1 MREDPETTP
10 PPPVGE
16 RRHRCGPARVMVR
29 HTGQHPALPA
39 PPRPLR
45 VIVVDDEPAVAQA
58 VRDTVEDLGHTVC
71 GIAHTEEEALLLA
84 GRERPD
90 IALMDVRLGIGG
102 DGIAA
107 ARRLNAGFGVR
118 SIFLSGYADHTTM
131 SRITETYP
139 LGVVHKPFSTAQLKS
154 ALDLARSRLR
164 LARAVAVVA

>member
-1 MREDPETTP
+1 MREDLETTP

-16 RRHRCGPARVMVR
+16 RSPRCGPARVMGR
-29 HTGQHPALPA
+29 HLGQRPTPPTA
-39 PPRPLR
+39 PRPLR

-58 VRDTVEDLGHTVC
+58 VKDTVEDLGHTVC
-71 GIAHTEEEALLLA
+71 GVVHTEEDALRLA
-84 GRERPD
+84 ARERPD
-90 IALMDVRLGIGG
+90 VALMDVRLGVGG

-118 SIFLSGYADHTTM
+118 SIFLSGYADHAIM

-164 LARAVAVVA
+164 LSSVAIA

>member
-1 MREDPETTP
+1 MREDPETMPQPIT
-10 PPPVGE
+10 GE
-16 RRHRCGPARVMVR
+16 RPHRCGPARVMGR
-29 HTGQHPALPA
+29 HIGQRHAPPL

-58 VRDTVEDLGHTVC
+58 VKDTVEDLGHTVC
-71 GIAHTEEEALLLA
+71 GIVHTEEDALLLA
-84 GRERPD
+84 AREKPD
-90 IALMDVRLGIGG
+90 VALMDVRLGVGG
-102 DGIAA
+102 DGITA

-118 SIFLSGYADHTTM
+118 SIFLSGYADHATM

-164 LARAVAVVA
+164 LARVVVA